1 MTTSVAPTSGIPA
14 RLSIRAGRWWAW
26 PHFLDPWGGIG
37 FRPSRSPS
45 AFSWNRHLRVV
56 IAGGWLLPGRKR
68 VVPYSIQTLK
78 RLKPDL
84 FRQDW
89 IALLELLQQHKIKPL
104 IAQRF
109 PLAEA
114 RRAQELLAKGGV
126 AGKIALVLNG
136 SSLGSGTA

>member
-1 MTTSVAPTSGIPA
+1 
-14 RLSIRAGRWWAW
+14 
-26 PHFLDPWGGIG
+26 
-37 FRPSRSPS
+37 
-45 AFSWNRHLRVV
+45 
-56 IAGGWLLPGRKR
+56 

-89 IALLELLQQHKIKPL
+89 IALLVLLQHQKIKPL

-114 RRAQELLAKGGV
+114 RQAQKLLAKGGV
-126 AGKIALVLNG
+126 MGKIVLVLNG
-136 SSLGSGTA
+136 SSLESEGA